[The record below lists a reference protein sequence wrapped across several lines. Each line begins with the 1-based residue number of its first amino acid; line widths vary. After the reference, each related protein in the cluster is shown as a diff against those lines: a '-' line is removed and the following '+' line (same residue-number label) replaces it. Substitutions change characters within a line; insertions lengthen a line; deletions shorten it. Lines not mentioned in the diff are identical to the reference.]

1 MSGRFDIRQSLIG
14 YQQRILGNHQAV
26 RGMTAHPTV
35 MGDQSEQDWAAI
47 LRNFLPERY
56 EVGSIIAVDS
66 NGEQSAQIDVGI
78 FDRQYS
84 PLWFGRQGAT
94 RIVPV
99 ESVYGAFEVK
109 PQMNKQYIEYAASK
123 VASVRRLHRTS
134 APIIHAGGKFKAI
147 DAGERPIVGGL
158 LTTTT
163 DWTSTKG
170 AIKALDE
177 YLPDC
182 GDIGFL
188 NVGIALDTISFDH
201 TPQPVAGDDTA
212 TASHPPRV
220 YRHDGNQLIHFA
232 ARLFRLLQM
241 TGTVLAIDMS
251 AYEQHIVPEADSET

>member
-1 MSGRFDIRQSLIG
+1 MTGTFDIRQSLIG

-35 MGDQSEQDWAAI
+35 MGDQSEQDWVAI

-56 EVGSIIAVDS
+56 EVGPIIAVDAT
-66 NGEQSAQIDVGI
+66 GAQSEQIDVGI

-94 RIVPV
+94 RIVPI
-99 ESVYGAFEVK
+99 EAVYGVFEVK
-109 PQMNKQYIEYAASK
+109 PQMDKGYVEYASAK
-123 VASVRRLHRTS
+123 VATVRGLRRSS

-147 DAGERPIVGGL
+147 NPEERPIIGGL
-158 LTTTT
+158 LTTGIG
-163 DWTSTKG
+163 WSTAEG

-177 YLPDC
+177 HLPKHD
-182 GDIGFL
+182 DLGFL
-188 NVGIALDTISFDH
+188 NIGIALDTISFDH
-201 TPQPVAGDDTA
+201 TPHPVEGEDTS
-212 TASHPPRV
+212 TADRPARE

-232 ARLFRLLQM
+232 ARLFRLLQL

-251 AYEQHIVPEADSET
+251 AYEKHIRASG